1 MQVNIIPVN
10 NEYHL
15 EWCKG
20 LYKDMDN
27 MDIRVNLDDRDE
39 KLSYKMREKTSIKKV
54 PYTLIIGDKEIED
67 NVISYRRHGEVTDT
81 SSMNR
86 DLFIK
91 MIGDSIRDRK
101 VIY

>member
-1 MQVNIIPVN
+1 
-10 NEYHL
+10 
-15 EWCKG
+15 
-20 LYKDMDN
+20 

-39 KLSYKMREKTSIKKV
+39 KLSYKMRESQIKKV

-67 NVISYRRHGEVTDT
+67 NVISYRKHGEVKT

-101 VIY
+101 

>member
-39 KLSYKMREKTSIKKV
+39 KLSYKMRESQIKKV

-67 NVISYRRHGEVTDT
+67 NVISYRKHGEVKT

-101 VIY
+101 